1 MKNKWNSKQVREA
14 QQWLTATWPQLFENG
29 RDLKPLSLKIHKE
42 ILQQPGR
49 PETVSRRAL
58 MEALKRHVNS
68 FGYLYG
74 LIKATHRHNLQGEQE
89 ELISPAHKQW
99 AKMTLRRAQKLSQAT
114 SRRSARNRQVAAP
127 HSRAM
132 ASIADRPARTRTVQ
146 KRIPSTQITY
156 KKSRRRVIQK
166 SVITS
171 PPVAA

>member
-14 QQWLTATWPQLFENG
+14 QQWLKTSWPQLFENG
-29 RDLKPLSLKIHKE
+29 RDLKPLSLGIHQE
-42 ILQQPGR
+42 ILQQPTR

-74 LIKATHRHNLQGEQE
+74 LIKSTHRHNLKGDHEA
-89 ELISPAHKQW
+89 LISPAHKQH
-99 AKMTLRRAQKLSQAT
+99 AKMTLRRTQKLSQAT
-114 SRRSARNRQVAAP
+114 SRRSGHNRQRTAP
-127 HSRAM
+127 LARA
-132 ASIADRPARTRTVQ
+132 DKPARTRTV
-146 KRIPSTQITY
+146 KKDIPSTQITY

-166 SVITS
+166 PVITS